1 MEDNF
6 LVIEELGTNKE
17 NKIYIQQKNPDAQNR
32 ESSENGN
39 ATPVA
44 SSETIQQVRYFY
56 LKFEFYFIC
65 LFNIS

>member
-17 NKIYIQQKNPDAQNR
+17 NKIYIQQKNTDDAQNSD
-32 ESSENGN
+32 SSQNGN

-56 LKFEFYFIC
+56 LNLDLFHLFI
-65 LFNIS
+65 